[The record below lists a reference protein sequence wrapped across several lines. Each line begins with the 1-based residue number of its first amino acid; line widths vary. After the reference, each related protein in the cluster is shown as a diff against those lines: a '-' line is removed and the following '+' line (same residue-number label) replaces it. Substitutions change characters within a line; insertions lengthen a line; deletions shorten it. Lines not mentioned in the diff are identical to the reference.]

1 MKRARELAGM
11 DERTAAKEL
20 GVRRRHLRAVEAG
33 RKEPSSDLMSRAVAA
48 YGGANLVLPQ
58 RQDLVRPEEPD
69 VLVVGSRRVPI
80 DLARHDNRTLLVGYV
95 AAVRAERGLEPK
107 AAVSFRNNDV
117 VTLSKVLDLGDAD
130 LVRELR
136 SVAGM
141 NGVAARRT
149 AQALVLT
156 GLCVL
161 AAGGATLSSSRSAPS
176 SVEGRTVAAAEG
188 IGLPASSPF
197 ATVSAES
204 SADHGDGGSDT
215 VDDSTPSARSED
227 RSSRVAQARSAG
239 PVLWTVGASAM
250 GTDQDEADDAGGAEA
265 TGGDQVGIPESS
277 DPGSETLHGRVER
290 RRGRPRRPTRRR
302 RQKKAD
308 EEAAA
313 KKKAD
318 EEAAAK
324 KKADEEAAAKKKA
337 EAEAAR
343 RRRRRRRRKKKAE
356 AEAARK
362 QKAEEAAKKKAE
374 AEAARKQKAEEAA
387 KKKAEAEA
395 ARKQKAEEAAK
406 KKAEAEAARKQKAEE
421 AAKKKADGGGG
432 AEAEGGGGGEEEGGR
447 GGGAEAEGGGGGEEE
462 GGRGGGAEAE
472 GGGGGEEEGG
482 RGGGAE
488 AEGGGGGEE
497 EGGRGG
503 GAEEGRRRRRRRR
516 RMRKRRPRRR
526 PTRRRREEEGRRRRP
541 RRRRPTRRR
550 RPRRRPTTR
559 PRRRRP
565 TRRRRPG
572 RRPTEQ
578 QAEAQEEG

>member
-48 YGGANLVLPQ
+48 YGGAKLVLPQ

-161 AAGGATLSSSRSAPS
+161 AAGGATLSSRSAPS

-215 VDDSTPSARSED
+215 VDDSTPSARRED

-250 GTDQDEADDAGGAEA
+250 GTDPDQVDDAGGAEA

-277 DPGSETLHGRVER
+277 DPRSGPSTDGSSDDAAAKKADEEAAAKKKADEEAA
-290 RRGRPRRPTRRR
+290 
-302 RQKKAD
+302 QKKAD

-324 KKADEEAAAKKKA
+324 KKADEEAAKKKADEEAAKKKA
-337 EAEAAR
+337 DAEAAA
-343 RRRRRRRRKKKAE
+343 KKKADE
-356 AEAARK
+356 EAARKQKAEEAAKKKADAEAARK

-421 AAKKKADGGGG
+421 AAKKKAD
-432 AEAEGGGGGEEEGGR
+432 AEAARKQKAEEAAKKKADAEAAKKKADQEAAQKKADEEAAAKKKADDEAAQEEGRRRGGEEEGR
-447 GGGAEAEGGGGGEEE
+447 P
-462 GGRGGGAEAE
+462 
-472 GGGGGEEEGG
+472 
-482 RGGGAE
+482 
-488 AEGGGGGEE
+488 
-497 EGGRGG
+497 GG
-503 GAEEGRRRRRRRR
+503 GAEEGR
-516 RMRKRRPRRR
+516 
-526 PTRRRREEEGRRRRP
+526 
-541 RRRRPTRRR
+541 
-550 RPRRRPTTR
+550 
-559 PRRRRP
+559 
-565 TRRRRPG
+565 
-572 RRPTEQ
+572 
-578 QAEAQEEG
+578 